1 MKSILAIL
9 TLTLAMLVMEEKTRQ
24 VAGEAQEALGEAAD
38 QARDATRTVSRGVEQ
53 QPLTAILMAAAFG
66 YGLAV
71 LTPRRR

>member
-38 QARDATRTVSRGVEQ
+38 
-53 QPLTAILMAAAFG
+53 
-66 YGLAV
+66 
-71 LTPRRR
+71 